1 MMNDLMDRI
10 DHIGIAVSDLDPA
23 IEKYKM
29 LGFELEH
36 IEEVEDQGVKVAM
49 FPIGES
55 KLELLQPIEDN
66 SIKKFVEKKGEGI
79 HHLAIGVEDIEQKL
93 DEIRDDIA
101 LIDREAR
108 EGAGESKVAFVH
120 PKSTN
125 GVLLEFVEE

>member
-1 MMNDLMDRI
+1 MMNELMDRI

-29 LGFELEH
+29 LGFKLEH
-36 IEEVEDQGVKVAM
+36 IEEVEDQGVKIAM

-79 HHLAIGVEDIEQKL
+79 HHLAIGVDDIEKKL
-93 DEIRDDIA
+93 DEIRDDVA
-101 LIDREAR
+101 LIDEEAR